1 MIFDLENKK
10 KVTPKKLVKDDAGNF
25 KVDEDKKVDP
35 LKVVRVGSDYEVK
48 KATVNRNACKTCCC
62 TSHCKLSEHDKSSV
76 LKGISLT
83 ARVAVMVNEE
93 YEFPHIYERVL
104 MGEPSYPEP
113 MKSSLIADSKD
124 EIFDMLTALETDF
137 NLEVEKVED
146 NPLPGFQH

>member
-1 MIFDLENKK
+1 M
-10 KVTPKKLVKDDAGNF
+10 
-25 KVDEDKKVDP
+25 
-35 LKVVRVGSDYEVK
+35 
-48 KATVNRNACKTCCC
+48 
-62 TSHCKLSEHDKSSV
+62 
-76 LKGISLT
+76 T
-83 ARVAVMVNEE
+83 ARVAVAVIANEE

-104 MGEPSYPEP
+104 MDELSYPEP